1 MLGPLLLAGATSLAT
16 ATTGAMEAII
26 PPQLR
31 DILSN
36 ATSNPLYQYPTS
48 LTQDIIPKGMH
59 SHNDYWR
66 PVPFYSGLAHG
77 AISTEADVW
86 LYGDELHVGHDRSSL
101 TEGRTFDSLYVQPIL
116 SVLKRQNPSHRFVG
130 GGEATKYGVF
140 DTDPGQTLYL
150 FVDVKTNGAETW
162 PVVVKALQPLRDA
175 GFLTVFNGNTTTQ
188 GAVTVVGTGNT
199 PRGLVQG
206 VSPRDYFWDAPLAR
220 LADAE
225 FANVTAN
232 ESPIASTS
240 FNGQWGDTDVE
251 EGRRTRRTGK
261 LNEAQMAQLEA
272 QVKAAHDKGMLT
284 RYWDTPGWPVRTR
297 NAVWRTLWD
306 AGCDLLNVD
315 DLGAA
320 VEFWEQEVI
329 CLHIVGKR

>member
-16 ATTGAMEAII
+16 ATTGALEAII

-36 ATSNPLYQYPTS
+36 ATGNPLYQYPTS

-130 GGEATKYGVF
+130 GEATKYGVF
-140 DTDPGQTLYL
+140 DTNPGQTLYL
-150 FVDVKTNGAETW
+150 FVDVKTDGAETW

-175 GFLTVFNGNTTTQ
+175 GFLTVFNGNTTSQ

-220 LADAE
+220 LADPE
-225 FANVTAN
+225 FVNVTAN

-240 FNGQWGDTDVE
+240 FNGQWGDKDVE

-261 LNEAQMAQLEA
+261 LNDAQMVQLEA

-284 RYWDTPGWPVRTR
+284 RYWDTPGWPIRTR

-320 VEFWEQEVI
+320 VEFWDQEV
-329 CLHIVGKR
+329 